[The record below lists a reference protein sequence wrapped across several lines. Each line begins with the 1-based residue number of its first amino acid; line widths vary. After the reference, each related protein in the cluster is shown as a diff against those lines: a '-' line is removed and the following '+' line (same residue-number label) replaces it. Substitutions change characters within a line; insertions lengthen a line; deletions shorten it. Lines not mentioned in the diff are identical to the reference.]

1 MKCILNIVVLT
12 LLMTSNSKKPDGEHY
27 QNGMISVVKVEKRFH
42 NQVYYDVFLTN
53 EKETINLTKFDPWTE
68 IVDYQ
73 LSNDSAYLFV
83 RYKPNVR
90 NAAYRLALFNLKDYR
105 KVNEIIPGLGGIF
118 EWNTNNQILHSSSC
132 GTNCGGFRVY
142 DLKLK
147 KVLETFSSGGYKLS
161 PHRNTMIQSSRL
173 GRKFWVYD
181 LTSINESETINTYS
195 KISKQIF
202 YWTNFEFI
210 DNQNIL
216 ISGID
221 SIQINLER
229 IEWTR
234 LQTLEIDDYNV
245 YDGSKNEIN
254 KK

>member
-90 NAAYRLALFNLKDYR
+90 NAAYQLALFNLKDYR
-105 KVNEIIPGLGGIF
+105 KVNEIIP
-118 EWNTNNQILHSSSC
+118 
-132 GTNCGGFRVY
+132 
-142 DLKLK
+142 
-147 KVLETFSSGGYKLS
+147 
-161 PHRNTMIQSSRL
+161 
-173 GRKFWVYD
+173 
-181 LTSINESETINTYS
+181 
-195 KISKQIF
+195 
-202 YWTNFEFI
+202 
-210 DNQNIL
+210 
-216 ISGID
+216 
-221 SIQINLER
+221 
-229 IEWTR
+229 
-234 LQTLEIDDYNV
+234 
-245 YDGSKNEIN
+245 
-254 KK
+254 

>member
-1 MKCILNIVVLT
+1 
-12 LLMTSNSKKPDGEHY
+12 
-27 QNGMISVVKVEKRFH
+27 
-42 NQVYYDVFLTN
+42 
-53 EKETINLTKFDPWTE
+53 
-68 IVDYQ
+68 
-73 LSNDSAYLFV
+73 
-83 RYKPNVR
+83 
-90 NAAYRLALFNLKDYR
+90 
-105 KVNEIIPGLGGIF
+105 
-118 EWNTNNQILHSSSC
+118 
-132 GTNCGGFRVY
+132 
-142 DLKLK
+142 
-147 KVLETFSSGGYKLS
+147 
-161 PHRNTMIQSSRL
+161 MIQSSRL

-216 ISGID
+216 ISGND
-221 SIQINLER
+221 SIQINLEG